1 MEEMKI
7 DLKCLEDF
15 GELFNTIVF
24 YNSNRT
30 QVQCAKVLIAKM
42 ILSNLYIWNCTTGAL
57 GKHFRRNV
65 YRFLRKFKTEDAMS
79 CNEVGKKSEKG
90 KVERIIRTGWE
101 LENPEKWEMGVNSK
115 FSWNLVF
122 TSPSVLLSLSL
133 LVVFLRISA
142 IQPKKLDNLC
152 MTLHKFLIS
161 SLKQQGE
168 VKTEKE
174 KRRKK
179 KWKTRKCRLWYENFP
194 PMRSERGSSAT
205 RRWHRPKREMS
216 STKQ

>member
-1 MEEMKI
+1 MQCHAMK
-7 DLKCLEDF
+7 K
-15 GELFNTIVF
+15 G
-24 YNSNRT
+24 
-30 QVQCAKVLIAKM
+30 
-42 ILSNLYIWNCTTGAL
+42 
-57 GKHFRRNV
+57 RRA
-65 YRFLRKFKTEDAMS
+65 R
-79 CNEVGKKSEKG
+79 KG

-122 TSPSVLLSLSL
+122 TSPSVLLSLSPL
-133 LVVFLRISA
+133 SVYFRISA

-179 KWKTRKCRLWYENFP
+179 NEKHENVAFDMKIILLWGVNGGAQQHDDDIDRREKWAQPNNKQDLHRRFIAPKNMRMAFENE
-194 PMRSERGSSAT
+194 SWIIGLNLN
-205 RRWHRPKREMS
+205 
-216 STKQ
+216 